1 MRLYVVVSEGSNP
14 QLSNGWRLVL
24 GTNSLFL
31 SKYNAETTPESID
44 NASMELARC
53 NTTQV
58 KLDII
63 LLDVGT

>member
-1 MRLYVVVSEGSNP
+1 MKLHVFVSEGSNP
-14 QLSNGWRLVL
+14 RLSNGWRLVL
-24 GTNSLFL
+24 GTNSLFA

-44 NASMELARC
+44 SASMVLARC
-53 NTTQV
+53 NTQA